1 MHDFSIIA
9 IAAAAFFG
17 SLGHCIGMCGGFVL
31 AYSSTKVGAN
41 FSHKDKLIS
50 HALYNI
56 GRTISYTIIGGIVGF
71 IGSVFSIDPNLRAAL
86 YLFAGLVMI
95 LVALWLFGFAWVS
108 KILEYDFTK
117 ISFFKTAFQKLLKS
131 SSKDSF
137 LYLGILNGFFP
148 CGLVYFFASSAAAS
162 GSIGG
167 GALIMFIFGLSTIV
181 PMFTLAYA
189 STILQKND
197 FRKMASRI
205 SALLILGFA
214 IYTIKGAIIILFDLP
229 I

>member
-1 MHDFSIIA
+1 LEDLSILA

-31 AYSSTKVGAN
+31 AYSSTKVGTH
-41 FSHKDKLIS
+41 FGHKEKFLSHL
-50 HALYNI
+50 LYNG
-56 GRTISYTIIGGIVGF
+56 GRTISYTIIGALVGLA
-71 IGSVFSIDPNLRAAL
+71 GSVFAISPNLRATL
-86 YLFAGLVMI
+86 YLFAGIIMI
-95 LVALWLFGFAWVS
+95 LVGLWLFGFVWVS

-117 ISFFKTAFQKLLKS
+117 IGFFKTAFQKLLRS
-131 SSKDSF
+131 DTKDSF

-162 GSIGG
+162 GSAAK
-167 GALIMFIFGLSTIV
+167 GALIMFVFGLSTV
-181 PMFTLAYA
+181 LPMLSLAYA
-189 STILQKND
+189 SGILQKTG
-197 FRKMASRI
+197 FRKAASRI

-214 IYTIKGAIIILFDLP
+214 IYTIRGAFIIFLDLP